1 MEKIAIILTDYI
13 KRNTKITKTE
23 YEIYHYG
30 FQVGIELLIF
40 LISALIVS
48 AFLGMIEECIIFLVV
63 FIPVRSYVGG
73 LHLKSF
79 RMCFILSCLAL
90 FLTLESVQNL
100 SIPIE
105 IAFILS
111 IMEEIIIF
119 YVKPIKNSNRPVA
132 EEQEKVFG
140 KRLQYILLTL
150 FIINSFFFIFKI
162 YNFLLTIT
170 YTFSIIIISQFGG
183 KVKTA
188 QKENKCIKKKMFQYK
203 YWNQ

>member
-1 MEKIAIILTDYI
+1 
-13 KRNTKITKTE
+13 
-23 YEIYHYG
+23 
-30 FQVGIELLIF
+30 
-40 LISALIVS
+40 
-48 AFLGMIEECIIFLVV
+48 MIEECIIFLVV

-132 EEQEKVFG
+132 EEQEKMFFG
-140 KRLQYILLTL
+140 KKIAVYFVD
-150 FIINSFFFIFKI
+150 FIYNKFVFFLIFKNI
-162 YNFLLTIT
+162 QFFSLTIT
-170 YTFSIIIISQFGG
+170 YTFSIIIIFTFLGG

-188 QKENKCIKKKMFQYK
+188 QKGE
-203 YWNQ
+203 